1 MQGPRVARASDHGN
15 PFVYLCKPRAQGLSK
30 LLPTGRKSKRA
41 PRSLQKCDIQM
52 CLKGSQLLAYRRVG
66 HPKRITRSDDAATV
80 SERAKRPQG
89 RERWKRTPIHMSP

>member
-1 MQGPRVARASDHGN
+1 
-15 PFVYLCKPRAQGLSK
+15 
-30 LLPTGRKSKRA
+30 
-41 PRSLQKCDIQM
+41 M